1 MMDDRN
7 FEIALETFLT
17 NVGVDIEGDIDEK
30 IRTVEANGELALE
43 FAYYLFRAL
52 TVLETEL
59 TSSDEGIIQIKK
71 FLDRHLR
78 TGL

>member
-59 TSSDEGIIQIKK
+59 KSSDEGIVQIKK